1 MPHIFSY
8 VLNLYFM
15 YATYQLT
22 HMKCFNFIYDI
33 YAKYVNYMWL
43 IYILPYMP
51 PLTYMAE
58 YMPFF
63 YMSHICVFRMGWYG
77 TEKIL
82 VSRQ

>member
-1 MPHIFSY
+1 MPHIFF

-33 YAKYVNYMWL
+33 YAKYVSYMWL

-63 YMSHICVFRMGWYG
+63 ICRIYACSVWAAGSIG
-77 TEKIL
+77 AEQVGL
-82 VSRQ
+82 HA